1 MPTLFENRVA
11 IVTGAGTGL
20 GRSHALMLAKHG
32 AKVVVNDL
40 GGSVDGSGGS
50 EGPAQAVVHEI
61 DAAGGAA
68 LANGANVTKP
78 DEVEAMVAAALDRF
92 GRVDILINNAGILRD
107 KSFAKMALDD
117 FRAVMEVHLWGSVV
131 CTKAVWAHMR
141 EREYGRI
148 VLTSSSSGLYGNFG
162 QSNYGAAKTA
172 MVGLM
177 NVLALEGAK
186 SGIRVNTLS
195 PTARTRMT
203 EGLGIPEDALAAMTP
218 ESVSAAA
225 LALCAEDAPSKMILC
240 AGAGG
245 YSETKVYETVG
256 VSLPEAE
263 QTPQGVLA
271 RMADIRDPEGQCD
284 MPDGSAQTLHF
295 LQMAAARAAS

>member
-1 MPTLFENRVA
+1 MPDLFADRVA

-20 GRSHALMLAKHG
+20 GRAHALMLAKHG

-40 GGSVDGSGGS
+40 GGSVDGTGGDQ
-50 EGPAQAVVHEI
+50 GPAQAVVAEI
-61 DAAGGAA
+61 EAAGGEA
-68 LANGANVTKP
+68 LADGANVTEP
-78 DEVEAMVAAALDRF
+78 GEVDAMVAAALDRF
-92 GRVDILINNAGILRD
+92 GRVDVLINNAGILRD
-107 KSFAKMALDD
+107 KSFAKMELSD

-148 VLTSSSSGLYGNFG
+148 VFTSSSSGLYGNFG

-186 SGIRVNTLS
+186 SNIRANTLS
-195 PTARTRMT
+195 PTAMTRMT
-203 EGLGIPEDALAAMTP
+203 EGLIPAEAGAGLTP
-218 ESVSAAA
+218 ESVAAGA

-245 YSETKVYETVG
+245 YSETKIYETVG
-256 VSLPEAE
+256 VSLPPER
-263 QTPQGVLA
+263 QTPQDVLA
-271 RMADIRDPEGQCD
+271 RMADIRDPAGQRD
-284 MPDGSAQTLHF
+284 MPDGSAQTMHF
-295 LQMAAARAAS
+295 LEMAAKR

>member
-1 MPTLFENRVA
+1 MPRLFENRVA

-20 GRSHALMLAKHG
+20 GRSHALMLAQHG

-40 GGSVDGSGGS
+40 GGAVDGTGAS
-50 EGPAQAVVHEI
+50 ETAARAVVREI
-61 DAAGGAA
+61 EAAGGEA
-68 LANGANVTKP
+68 LADGANVTKP
-78 DEVEAMVAAALDRF
+78 DEVDAMVAAALDRF
-92 GRVDILINNAGILRD
+92 GRVDVLINNAGILRD
-107 KSFAKMALDD
+107 KSFAKMPLED

-148 VLTSSSSGLYGNFG
+148 VFTSSSSGLYGNFG

-186 SGIRVNTLS
+186 SNIRVNTLS

-203 EGLGIPEDALAAMTP
+203 EGIGIPDQALDAMTP
-218 ESVSAAA
+218 ESVAAGA

-245 YSETKVYETVG
+245 YSETKIYETVG
-256 VSLPEAE
+256 VSLPPEQ
-263 QTPQGVLA
+263 QTPQDVLA
-271 RMADIRDPEGQCD
+271 RMADIRDPAGQRD
-284 MPDGSAQTLHF
+284 MPDGSAQTMHF
-295 LQMAAARAAS
+295 LGMAAKRRT